1 MAAAWGYANAGFAGL
16 GWKAVGWRTEATETV
31 ALPFGGG
38 ESALTALLRN
48 LESLRDDFS

>member
-1 MAAAWGYANAGFAGL
+1 MGLRQRGLRRAGVEG
-16 GWKAVGWRTEATETV
+16 GWRTEATETV